1 MDNVQDNRRSS
12 AAASLGFLIAILAA
26 VTALFAGVGTRYELW
41 AFRTGLGILRWA
53 AYVGAAA
60 AALSLIGVI
69 LSLRPVITRSLLWA
83 VPGLIIGITVAAVP
97 WYWMEKAKSLPRI
110 HDITTDTQD
119 PPKFAAIL
127 ALRKNAPNPPD
138 YGGPQTAAQQLKAYP
153 DIIPLILDV
162 PFDKAF
168 EKALEVAR
176 GMGWRIVDLNKDT
189 GRIEATDTTFWF
201 GFRDDIVI
209 RIEKNDAGS
218 RLDIRSVSRVGISD
232 IGTNAKRIR
241 RFLKKIQKA

>member
-1 MDNVQDNRRSS
+1 MDNVQDGRRSS
-12 AAASLGFLIAILAA
+12 AAASLGFLVAVIAFL
-26 VTALFAGVGTRYELW
+26 TALSAGMGTRYELW
-41 AFRTGLGILRWA
+41 NFRAGLAVLRWA
-53 AYVGAAA
+53 AYAGVAA
-60 AALSLIGVI
+60 AALSLIGII
-69 LSLRPVITRSLLWA
+69 LSLRPVITRNLLWA

-119 PPKFAAIL
+119 PPNFAAIL
-127 ALRKNAPNPPD
+127 ALRKNASNPPD
-138 YGGPQTAAQQLKAYP
+138 YGGPQIAAQQLKAYP

-162 PFDKAF
+162 PSDKAF

-176 GMGWRIVDLNKDT
+176 GMGWKIVDMNKDA

-209 RIEKNDAGS
+209 RIEKNDSGS

-232 IGTNAKRIR
+232 IGTNAERIR
-241 RFLKKIQKA
+241 RFLKEMQKT